1 MGQGDPRR
9 PRRVGDG
16 DHGARAQRFVV
27 CHNPEQ
33 AIRDAPVRDRLV
45 AHLEQLIAGSDA
57 WTARRHDELVDR

>member
-1 MGQGDPRR
+1 
-9 PRRVGDG
+9 
-16 DHGARAQRFVV
+16 VV